1 MTPDTVWPDTATLFR
16 IDGDIA
22 LVTGSGSGIG
32 RGIATML
39 AAGGASVV
47 AVDRDAATAA
57 ATAAFIADHGG
68 TAIGIGADITDEL
81 HESGELQQKLL
92 DLLGESYATDA
103 APKTVT
109 LVS

>member
-1 MTPDTVWPDTATLFR
+1 M
-16 IDGDIA
+16 
-22 LVTGSGSGIG
+22 IG
-32 RGIATML
+32 
-39 AAGGASVV
+39 
-47 AVDRDAATAA
+47 
-57 ATAAFIADHGG
+57 
-68 TAIGIGADITDEL
+68 GADITDEL